1 MAYYDM
7 HVRFKPSPTDLRELG
22 FASACTGG
30 EQVQEFII
38 HNENELSQNP
48 AKGRIS
54 ILACENP
61 ELLRKGV
68 KRFDLFFVS
77 SFYPDTALMREVARE
92 EKAFEIPINGLL
104 RSGGYARANLL
115 ARMRFFVR
123 LCNKYKADFVLTSMA
138 SDRLEM
144 KGVDELVAIAGVLGL
159 EPQQAKHSLSAVA
172 GRILNS
178 KND

>member
-54 ILACENP
+54 ILTCENP

-123 LCNKYKADFVLTSMA
+123 LCNKYKAEYV
-138 SDRLEM
+138 
-144 KGVDELVAIAGVLGL
+144 I
-159 EPQQAKHSLSAVA
+159 
-172 GRILNS
+172 
-178 KND
+178 